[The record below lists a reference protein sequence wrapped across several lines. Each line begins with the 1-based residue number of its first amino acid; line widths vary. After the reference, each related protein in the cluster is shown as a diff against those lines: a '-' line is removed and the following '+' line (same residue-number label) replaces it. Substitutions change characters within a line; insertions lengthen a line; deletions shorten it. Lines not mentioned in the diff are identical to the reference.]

1 MLSVQLLLKAP
12 TRTAELL
19 RRSPN
24 ERSVP
29 NLRSNG
35 WWRDVSSDEICA
47 VADASPVVRNL
58 SFTGMKSSPER
69 FLNSSTGT
77 TVSRFVV
84 ASGPCE
90 CAVLYFLI
98 AFDDST

>member
-19 RRSPN
+19 RRSLN

-29 NLRSNG
+29 NLRSKG
-35 WWRDVSSDEICA
+35 WWREVRSDEICA

-69 FLNSSTGT
+69 FLNSSSGT
-77 TVSRFVV
+77 TVSRFLVV
-84 ASGPCE
+84 SCRCE
-90 CAVLYFLI
+90 WGALYFSM
-98 AFDDST
+98 AFDDKT

>member
-12 TRTAELL
+12 IKTAELL

-29 NLRSNG
+29 NLRSYG
-35 WWRDVSSDEICA
+35 WWRDARRDDIWA

-69 FLNSSTGT
+69 FLNSSSGT

-84 ASGPCE
+84 ASCRCE
-90 CAVLYFLI
+90 WVALYFSM
-98 AFDDST
+98 AFDDKT